1 MVAKH
6 IAVRIFASFSQ
17 RVWMERRPFFIIGH
31 MVNSL
36 YDVDVFVNSGANAL
50 EADIQ
55 FDATGTPTWVYHGIP
70 CDCNREGRRYAEIPE
85 YLDYLRNVTDV
96 GKHPSQ
102 ALSTQ
107 V

>member
-1 MVAKH
+1 MVD
-6 IAVRIFASFSQ
+6 Q